1 MRRTLTILAALI
13 VLSTM
18 TIGAAQAA
26 CETQHRIFHD
36 RSECL
41 KAKWRNYNPLFGG
54 FWAIGKNWVS
64 AQNTCPDL
72 GTVVAK
78 IDLKAEADRTWHLSG
93 PDKRTTKPNA
103 IISGVYCCSDLGICS
118 REPPAAR

>member
-1 MRRTLTILAALI
+1 MRRTLTILAVLM

-26 CETQHRIFHD
+26 CESQHRISHKK
-36 RSECL
+36 SECL
-41 KAKWRNYNPLFGG
+41 KGKWKNYNPLFGG

-78 IDLKAEADRTWHLSG
+78 IDLKATSDQTWYLNG
-93 PDKRTTKPNA
+93 PDERKTNPNA
-103 IISGVYCCSDLGICS
+103 IIRGVYCCSDLGICS
-118 REPPAAR
+118 R